1 MILARVFAGL
11 GAAGLVLAFAFASLM
26 PPATTLAE
34 VISQVDHGWLR
45 AWQAVER
52 SGAASWFATH
62 LAGPLLARPVW
73 LVPAGFGLVFSGA
86 AVSLGLG
93 REQG

>member
-1 MILARVFAGL
+1 VFAGL

-34 VISQVDHGWLR
+34 VISRVDHGWLL

-52 SGAASWFATH
+52 SGIAAWLAAH
-62 LAGPLLARPVW
+62 LASPLLARPVW
-73 LVPAGFGLVFSGA
+73 LLPAGFGLVCTGTA
-86 AVSLGLG
+86 ISLGIG
-93 REQG
+93 REPA